1 MAAAVIIYVD
11 GPQEM
16 FEEHEDLRIEAAAR
30 ERLMGFEQ
38 ADAVSHEDMLA
49 RYAEKGLGR
58 VSS

>member
-1 MAAAVIIYVD
+1 MAAAVIINVD
-11 GPQEM
+11 APQEM
-16 FEEHEDLRIEAAAR
+16 LDEHEDQRIDAAAR

-49 RYAEKGLGR
+49 RYAEKDLGR

>member
-1 MAAAVIIYVD
+1 MAAAVIINID
-11 GPQEM
+11 APQKVLDER
-16 FEEHEDLRIEAAAR
+16 EDQRIEAAAW

-49 RYAEKGLGR
+49 RYAENGLGR